1 MQDIDVAPVK
11 AAPGRNPVIGSW
23 AEINDYAPVLT
34 WLLVNIVLAIGL
46 FALWAFGLIQ
56 QVLATDRTHVSTI
69 IAAIFVLTALHC
81 LYQTWVTSR
90 DLIVARRVRDQVES
104 ADVVPVLLPDGR
116 VMVDGHELE
125 RGLISTYVGNLLRK
139 ASLGSGPFDQTILLR
154 SLADRLRGRE
164 KLGLFVSEGL
174 LRLALLG
181 TAIGF
186 ILMLI
191 PLSGLTAFDAET
203 LRGALTGMTSG
214 MAIALNVTVTGIA
227 AALVLKFEYYLL
239 DTAIA
244 ELFEIITE
252 ATEVGVIPRIG
263 KAEG

>member
-1 MQDIDVAPVK
+1 MQDIDVAPAK
-11 AAPGRNPVIGSW
+11 IAGRNPVIGSW
-23 AEINDYAPVLT
+23 AEIADFAPVLK
-34 WLLVNIVLAIGL
+34 WLLVNIVLAIGVL
-46 FALWAFGLIQ
+46 ALWAYGLIQ
-56 QVLATDRTHVSTI
+56 RVLETDHTRVSTI
-69 IAAIFVLTALHC
+69 IAVIFGLTALHC
-81 LYQTWVTSR
+81 LYQTWITSR

-104 ADVVPVLLPDGR
+104 ADAVPVLLPDGR
-116 VMVDGHELE
+116 VMVGGRELE
-125 RGLISTYVGNLLRK
+125 PGLISTYVGNLLRK

>member
-11 AAPGRNPVIGSW
+11 TAPGRNPVIGSW
-23 AEINDYAPVLT
+23 AEINDYAPVLK

-46 FALWAFGLIQ
+46 FTLWAFGLIQ
-56 QVLATDRTHVSTI
+56 QVLATDRTHVSSI

-81 LYQTWVTSR
+81 LYQTWITSR
-90 DLIVARRVRDQVES
+90 DLIVARRVRDQMEL
-104 ADVVPVLLPDGR
+104 ADVMPVLLPDGR

>member
-1 MQDIDVAPVK
+1 MQDID
-11 AAPGRNPVIGSW
+11 AAPARAVGRNPVIGSW
-23 AEINDYAPVLT
+23 AEIADYAPVLK

-46 FALWAFGLIQ
+46 YVLWAFGLIQ
-56 QVLATDRTHVSTI
+56 QVLETDRTHVSTI
-69 IAAIFVLTALHC
+69 IAVIFVLTALHC

-90 DLIVARRVRDQVES
+90 DLIVARRVRDLVES
-104 ADVVPVLLPDGR
+104 ADAVPVLLPDGR

-125 RGLISTYVGNLLRK
+125 PGMMSTYVSNLLRK

-154 SLADRLRGRE
+154 SLADRLRSRE

-214 MAIALNVTVTGIA
+214 MAIALNVTVAGIA
-227 AALVLKFEYYLL
+227 AALALKFEYFLL
-239 DTAIA
+239 DSAIG